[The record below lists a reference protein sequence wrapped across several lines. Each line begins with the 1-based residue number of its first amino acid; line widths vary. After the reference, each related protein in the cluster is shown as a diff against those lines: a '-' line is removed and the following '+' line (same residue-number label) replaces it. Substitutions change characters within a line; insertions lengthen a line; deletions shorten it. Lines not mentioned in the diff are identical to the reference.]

1 MSSPHD
7 NQEEVIQPDHACDN
21 DSERSSLTSLTSSI
35 LHGKVEG
42 GRTYAVYGKE
52 EYGLPMDEAELDR
65 IDMCHA
71 KYCAL
76 IGKNRYLAPIE
87 KPQRILDLGCG
98 TGSFTLEQR
107 EHAVNG
113 STLGIWSIEMAE
125 KFPSAEVIG
134 TDVAPTQPD
143 WVPPNCHFEVDD
155 IERIWTWREDSFD
168 FIFSRDLLL
177 AIRDWPALVDQTYTH
192 LQPGG
197 WVEFQAIVGVL
208 GCDDDSI
215 PEDSYLRKFSTM
227 MEQGSSKFGASLTD
241 PIKWRGWFEER
252 GYTNVTERVFKLP
265 FNPWPKD
272 PRMKLL
278 GAWEMENLLHG
289 LEAMVTRMFQKGL
302 GWTDAEVTVFLAFL
316 RKEIKN
322 PRMHGYW
329 PYYVVYAQKPK
340 EAVE

>member
-1 MSSPHD
+1 MSSPRAPE
-7 NQEEVIQPDHACDN
+7 QEVIQPDIAQEAADDDEAYDN

-35 LHGKVEG
+35 LHGTIEG

-76 IGKNRYLAPIE
+76 IGKKRYLAPIE
-87 KPQRILDLGCG
+87 GPQRILDLGCG
-98 TGSFTLEQR
+98 TG
-107 EHAVNG
+107 
-113 STLGIWSIEMAE
+113 IWSIELAE
-125 KFPSAEVIG
+125 EFPAAEVIG

-155 IERIWTWREDSFD
+155 IERDWTWKEDSFD
-168 FIFSRDLLL
+168 FVFGRDLLL
-177 AIRDWPALVDQTYTH
+177 AIRDWPALIDQSYTH
-192 LQPGG
+192 LKGEG

-227 MEQGSSKFGASLTD
+227 MEQASSKFGASLTD
-241 PIKWRGWFEER
+241 PMRWKGWLEER
-252 GYTNVTERVFKLP
+252 GYQNVTERVFKLP

-278 GAWEMENLLHG
+278 GAWEMENLLSG

-302 GWTDAEVTVFLAFL
+302 GWTSAEVTVFLAFL

-322 PRMHGYW
+322 PKMHGYW

-340 EAVE
+340 DDD

>member
-1 MSSPHD
+1 
-7 NQEEVIQPDHACDN
+7 
-21 DSERSSLTSLTSSI
+21 
-35 LHGKVEG
+35 
-42 GRTYAVYGKE
+42 
-52 EYGLPMDEAELDR
+52 MDEAELDR

-76 IGKNRYLAPIE
+76 IGKNRYLAPLE

-98 TGSFTLEQR
+98 TG
-107 EHAVNG
+107 
-113 STLGIWSIEMAE
+113 IWSIEMAE
-125 KFPSAEVIG
+125 EFPSAEVIG

-155 IERIWTWREDSFD
+155 IEREWTWKEDSFD
-168 FIFSRDLLL
+168 FVYARDLLL
-177 AIRDWPALVDQTYTH
+177 AIRDWPALIDQTYTG
-192 LQPGG
+192 GG

-227 MEQGSSKFGASLTD
+227 MEQGSAKFGASLTD
-241 PIKWRGWFEER
+241 PMRWKGWLEER
-252 GYTNVTERVFKLP
+252 GYQNVTERVFKLP

-278 GAWEMENLLHG
+278 GAWEMENLLSG

-302 GWTDAEVTVFLAFL
+302 GWTDAEVTVVLAFL

-322 PRMHGYW
+322 LRMHGYW

-340 EAVE
+340 ED

>member
-1 MSSPHD
+1 MSSPRAP
-7 NQEEVIQPDHACDN
+7 QEEVIQPDAALQNVTDDEAYDN
-21 DSERSSLTSLTSSI
+21 ESERSSLTSLTSSI

-52 EYGLPMDEAELDR
+52 
-65 IDMCHA
+65 
-71 KYCAL
+71 
-76 IGKNRYLAPIE
+76 GKSPREICFSGSN
-87 KPQRILDLGCG
+87 KFQR
-98 TGSFTLEQR
+98 
-107 EHAVNG
+107 
-113 STLGIWSIEMAE
+113 IWSIEMAE
-125 KFPSAEVIG
+125 EFPSAEVIG

-155 IERIWTWREDSFD
+155 VEREWTWKEDSFD
-168 FIFSRDLLL
+168 FVYARDLLL
-177 AIRDWPALVDQTYTH
+177 AIRDWPALIDQTYTH
-192 LQPGG
+192 LRGGG

-227 MEQGSSKFGASLTD
+227 MEQGSAKFGASLTD
-241 PIKWRGWFEER
+241 PMRWKGWLEER
-252 GYTNVTERVFKLP
+252 GYQNVTERVFKLP

-278 GAWEMENLLHG
+278 GAWEMENLLSG

-340 EAVE
+340 ED

>member
-1 MSSPHD
+1 MSSPRAPQD
-7 NQEEVIQPDHACDN
+7 EVIQPDAALQNVTDDEAYDN
-21 DSERSSLTSLTSSI
+21 ESERSSLTSLTSSI

-52 EYGLPMDEAELDR
+52 
-65 IDMCHA
+65 
-71 KYCAL
+71 
-76 IGKNRYLAPIE
+76 GKSPREICFSGSN
-87 KPQRILDLGCG
+87 KFQR
-98 TGSFTLEQR
+98 
-107 EHAVNG
+107 
-113 STLGIWSIEMAE
+113 IWSIEMAE
-125 KFPSAEVIG
+125 EFPSAEVIG

-155 IERIWTWREDSFD
+155 VEREWTWKEDSFD
-168 FIFSRDLLL
+168 FVYARDLLL
-177 AIRDWPALVDQTYTH
+177 AIRDWPALIDQTYTH
-192 LQPGG
+192 LRGGG

-227 MEQGSSKFGASLTD
+227 MEQGSAKFGASLTD
-241 PIKWRGWFEER
+241 PMRWKGWLEER
-252 GYTNVTERVFKLP
+252 GYQNVTERVFKLP

-278 GAWEMENLLHG
+278 GAWEMENLLSG

-340 EAVE
+340 EG

>member
-1 MSSPHD
+1 MSSPRAPE
-7 NQEEVIQPDHACDN
+7 EEVIQPDTALQSVTDDEAYDN
-21 DSERSSLTSLTSSI
+21 ESERPSLTSLTSSI

-71 KYCAL
+71 K
-76 IGKNRYLAPIE
+76 GFW
-87 KPQRILDLGCG
+87 ILVA
-98 TGSFTLEQR
+98 EQ
-107 EHAVNG
+107 
-113 STLGIWSIEMAE
+113 
-125 KFPSAEVIG
+125 VIG

-155 IERIWTWREDSFD
+155 IEREWTWKEDSFD
-168 FIFSRDLLL
+168 FVFARDLLL
-177 AIRDWPALVDQTYTH
+177 AIRDWPALIDQTYKH
-192 LQPGG
+192 LRGGG

-208 GCDDDSI
+208 GCDDESI

-227 MEQGSSKFGASLTD
+227 MEQGSAKFGASLTD
-241 PIKWRGWFEER
+241 PMRWKGWLEER
-252 GYTNVTERVFKLP
+252 GYQNVTERVFKLP

-278 GAWEMENLLHG
+278 GAWEMENLLSG

-340 EAVE
+340 ED

>member
-1 MSSPHD
+1 MSSPRASE
-7 NQEEVIQPDHACDN
+7 EEVIQPDTALQNVTDDEAYDN
-21 DSERSSLTSLTSSI
+21 ESERSSLTSLTSSI

-52 EYGLPMDEAELDR
+52 
-65 IDMCHA
+65 
-71 KYCAL
+71 
-76 IGKNRYLAPIE
+76 GKSPRVNRLASAN
-87 KPQRILDLGCG
+87 KSQR
-98 TGSFTLEQR
+98 
-107 EHAVNG
+107 
-113 STLGIWSIEMAE
+113 IWSIEMAE
-125 KFPSAEVIG
+125 EFPSAEVIG

-155 IERIWTWREDSFD
+155 IEREWTWKEDSFD
-168 FIFSRDLLL
+168 FVYARDLLL
-177 AIRDWPALVDQTYTH
+177 AIRDWPALIDQTYTH
-192 LQPGG
+192 LRGGG

-227 MEQGSSKFGASLTD
+227 MEQGSAKFGASLTD
-241 PIKWRGWFEER
+241 PMRWKGWLEER
-252 GYTNVTERVFKLP
+252 GYQNVTERVFKLP

-278 GAWEMENLLHG
+278 GAREMENLLSG

-340 EAVE
+340 EDS

>member
-1 MSSPHD
+1 MSSPRAPE
-7 NQEEVIQPDHACDN
+7 EEVIQPDTALQSVTD
-21 DSERSSLTSLTSSI
+21 DE
-35 LHGKVEG
+35 V
-42 GRTYAVYGKE
+42 

-76 IGKNRYLAPIE
+76 IGKNRYLAPLE

-98 TGSFTLEQR
+98 TG
-107 EHAVNG
+107 
-113 STLGIWSIEMAE
+113 IWSIEMAE
-125 KFPSAEVIG
+125 EFPSAEVIG

-155 IERIWTWREDSFD
+155 IEREWTWKEDSFD
-168 FIFSRDLLL
+168 FVYARDLLL
-177 AIRDWPALVDQTYTH
+177 AIRDWPALIDQTYTG
-192 LQPGG
+192 GG

-227 MEQGSSKFGASLTD
+227 MEQGSAKFGASLTD
-241 PIKWRGWFEER
+241 PMRWKGWLEER
-252 GYTNVTERVFKLP
+252 GYQNVTERVFKLP

-278 GAWEMENLLHG
+278 GAWEMENLLSG

-302 GWTDAEVTVFLAFL
+302 GWTDAEVTVVLAFL

-322 PRMHGYW
+322 LRMHGYW

-340 EAVE
+340 ED

>member
-1 MSSPHD
+1 MSSPRK
-7 NQEEVIQPDHACDN
+7 NQEEVIQPDHALQPIADDETFDT
-21 DSERSSLTSLTSSI
+21 DSERSSLTSLTSSV
-35 LHGKVEG
+35 LQGKVEG

-76 IGKNRYLAPIE
+76 IGKTRYLAPVNS
-87 KPQRILDLGCG
+87 PQRILDLGCG
-98 TGSFTLEQR
+98 TG
-107 EHAVNG
+107 
-113 STLGIWSIEMAE
+113 IWSIEMAE
-125 KFPSAEVIG
+125 EFTSAEVIG
-134 TDVAPTQPD
+134 TDVAPTQPG

-155 IERIWTWREDSFD
+155 IERIWTWREESFD

-177 AIRDWPALVDQTYTH
+177 AIRDWPALIDQTYTH

-227 MEQGSSKFGASLTD
+227 MEQGSSKFGACLTD
-241 PIKWRGWFEER
+241 PMKWKGWFEER

-278 GAWEMENLLHG
+278 GAWEMENLLQG

-302 GWTDAEVTVFLAFL
+302 GWTDAEVAVFLAFL

-329 PYYVVYAQKPK
+329 PYYVVYAQKPEEEK
-340 EAVE
+340 AQAVK

>member
-1 MSSPHD
+1 MSSPLVP
-7 NQEEVIQPDHACDN
+7 NEEQVLQPDTALQAVPD
-21 DSERSSLTSLTSSI
+21 DESYDSQSERSSLTSLTSSI

-76 IGKNRYLAPIE
+76 IGKNKYLAPIDS
-87 KPQRILDLGCG
+87 PQKILDLGCG
-98 TGSFTLEQR
+98 TG
-107 EHAVNG
+107 
-113 STLGIWSIEMAE
+113 IWSIEMAE
-125 KFPSAEVIG
+125 DFPAAEVIG
-134 TDVAPTQPD
+134 TDVAPTQPG

-155 IERIWTWREDSFD
+155 VEREWTWQEDSFD
-168 FIFSRDLLL
+168 FIYARDLLL
-177 AIRDWPALVDQTYTH
+177 AIRDWPALIDQTYTH
-192 LQPGG
+192 LKGEG

-215 PEDSYLRKFSTM
+215 PEDSYLRKFSAM
-227 MEQGSSKFGASLTD
+227 MEQGSAKFGASLTD
-241 PIKWRGWFEER
+241 PMKWKGWLEAR
-252 GYTNVTERVFKLP
+252 GYQNVTERVFKLP

-302 GWTDAEVTVFLAFL
+302 GWTNAEVTVFLAFL

-322 PRMHGYW
+322 PQMHGYW

-340 EAVE
+340 DD

>member
-1 MSSPHD
+1 MSSPRAP
-7 NQEEVIQPDHACDN
+7 EEEAIQPDTALQSVTD
-21 DSERSSLTSLTSSI
+21 DE
-35 LHGKVEG
+35 V
-42 GRTYAVYGKE
+42 

-76 IGKNRYLAPIE
+76 IGKNRYLAPLE

-98 TGSFTLEQR
+98 TG
-107 EHAVNG
+107 
-113 STLGIWSIEMAE
+113 IWSIEMAE
-125 KFPSAEVIG
+125 EFPSAEVIG

-155 IERIWTWREDSFD
+155 IEREWTWKEDSFD
-168 FIFSRDLLL
+168 FVYARDLLL
-177 AIRDWPALVDQTYTH
+177 AIRDWPALIDQTYTG
-192 LQPGG
+192 GG

-227 MEQGSSKFGASLTD
+227 MEQGSAKFGASLTD
-241 PIKWRGWFEER
+241 PMRWKGWLEER
-252 GYTNVTERVFKLP
+252 GYQNVTERVFKLP

-278 GAWEMENLLHG
+278 GAWEMENLLSG

-340 EAVE
+340 ED

>member
-1 MSSPHD
+1 
-7 NQEEVIQPDHACDN
+7 
-21 DSERSSLTSLTSSI
+21 LTSLTSSI
-35 LHGKVEG
+35 LQGKVEG

-98 TGSFTLEQR
+98 T
-107 EHAVNG
+107 
-113 STLGIWSIEMAE
+113 GIWSIEMAE

-177 AIRDWPALVDQTYTH
+177 AIRDWPALVDQTYT
-192 LQPGG
+192 LS
-197 WVEFQAIVGVL
+197 AT
-208 GCDDDSI
+208 I
-215 PEDSYLRKFSTM
+215 PLSEYI
-227 MEQGSSKFGASLTD
+227 EGTD
-241 PIKWRGWFEER
+241 RR
-252 GYTNVTERVFKLP
+252 
-265 FNPWPKD
+265 
-272 PRMKLL
+272 
-278 GAWEMENLLHG
+278 
-289 LEAMVTRMFQKGL
+289 
-302 GWTDAEVTVFLAFL
+302 
-316 RKEIKN
+316 
-322 PRMHGYW
+322 
-329 PYYVVYAQKPK
+329 
-340 EAVE
+340 

>member
-1 MSSPHD
+1 MFSPATLNYD
-7 NQEEVIQPDHACDN
+7 EPSIQPDNTQQSVDE
-21 DSERSSLTSLTSSI
+21 DEVYDTESERSSLTSLTSFI
-35 LHGKVEG
+35 LNGTVEG

-76 IGKNRYLAPIE
+76 IGKNKYLAPIE
-87 KPQRILDLGCG
+87 NPQRILDLGCG
-98 TGSFTLEQR
+98 TG
-107 EHAVNG
+107 
-113 STLGIWSIEMAE
+113 IWSIEMAE
-125 KFPSAEVIG
+125 EFSGAEVIG

-155 IERIWTWREDSFD
+155 IEREWTWQEDSFD
-168 FIFSRDLLL
+168 FVFARDLLL
-177 AIRDWPALVDQTYTH
+177 AIRDWPALIDQTYIH
-192 LQPGG
+192 LKEGG
-197 WVEFQAIVGVL
+197 WVEFQAIVGLL

-227 MEQGSSKFGASLTD
+227 MEQASSKYGASLTD
-241 PIKWRGWFEER
+241 PLKWKGWFETR
-252 GYTNVTERVFKLP
+252 GYQNVTQHVFNLP

-278 GAWEMENLLHG
+278 GAWEMENLLSG
-289 LEAMVTRMFQKGL
+289 LEAMVMRMFQKGL
-302 GWTDAEVTVFLAFL
+302 GWSGAEVTVFLAHL

-322 PRMHGYW
+322 PQMHGYW
-329 PYYVVYAQKPK
+329 PYYVVYAQKPDK
-340 EAVE
+340 A

>member
-1 MSSPHD
+1 
-7 NQEEVIQPDHACDN
+7 
-21 DSERSSLTSLTSSI
+21 
-35 LHGKVEG
+35 
-42 GRTYAVYGKE
+42 
-52 EYGLPMDEAELDR
+52 MDEAELDR

-76 IGKNRYLAPIE
+76 IGKNRYLAPLE

-98 TGSFTLEQR
+98 TG
-107 EHAVNG
+107 
-113 STLGIWSIEMAE
+113 IWSIEMAE
-125 KFPSAEVIG
+125 EFPSAEVIG

-155 IERIWTWREDSFD
+155 IEREWTWKEDSFD
-168 FIFSRDLLL
+168 FVYARDLLL
-177 AIRDWPALVDQTYTH
+177 AIRDWPALIDQTYTG
-192 LQPGG
+192 GG

-227 MEQGSSKFGASLTD
+227 MEQGSAKFGASLTD
-241 PIKWRGWFEER
+241 PMRWKGWLEER
-252 GYTNVTERVFKLP
+252 GYQNVTERVFKLP

-278 GAWEMENLLHG
+278 GAWEMENLLSG

-340 EAVE
+340 ED

>member
-1 MSSPHD
+1 MSSPRAPE
-7 NQEEVIQPDHACDN
+7 EEVIQPDTALQSVTDDEAYDN
-21 DSERSSLTSLTSSI
+21 ESERSSLTSLTSSI

-52 EYGLPMDEAELDR
+52 G
-65 IDMCHA
+65 
-71 KYCAL
+71 
-76 IGKNRYLAPIE
+76 
-87 KPQRILDLGCG
+87 
-98 TGSFTLEQR
+98 
-107 EHAVNG
+107 
-113 STLGIWSIEMAE
+113 
-125 KFPSAEVIG
+125 KFPRVIG

-155 IERIWTWREDSFD
+155 IEREWTWKDDSFD
-168 FIFSRDLLL
+168 FVYARDLLL
-177 AIRDWPALVDQTYTH
+177 AIRDWPALIDQTYSH
-192 LQPGG
+192 LRGGG

-208 GCDDDSI
+208 GCDDYSI

-227 MEQGSSKFGASLTD
+227 MEQGSAKFGASLTD
-241 PIKWRGWFEER
+241 PMRWKGWLEER
-252 GYTNVTERVFKLP
+252 GYQNVTERVFKLP

-278 GAWEMENLLHG
+278 GAWEMENLLSG
-289 LEAMVTRMFQKGL
+289 LEAMVTRMFRKGL

-340 EAVE
+340 ED

>member
-1 MSSPHD
+1 MSSPRAPE
-7 NQEEVIQPDHACDN
+7 EEVIQPDTALQSVTDDEAYDN
-21 DSERSSLTSLTSSI
+21 ESERSSLTSLTSSI

-76 IGKNRYLAPIE
+76 IGKNRYLAPLE

-98 TGSFTLEQR
+98 TG
-107 EHAVNG
+107 
-113 STLGIWSIEMAE
+113 IWSIEMAE
-125 KFPSAEVIG
+125 EFPSAEVIG

-155 IERIWTWREDSFD
+155 IEREWTWKEDSFD
-168 FIFSRDLLL
+168 FVYARDLLL
-177 AIRDWPALVDQTYTH
+177 AIRDWPALIDQTYTH
-192 LQPGG
+192 LRGGG

-227 MEQGSSKFGASLTD
+227 MEQGSAKFGASLTD
-241 PIKWRGWFEER
+241 PMRWKGWLEER
-252 GYTNVTERVFKLP
+252 GYQNVTERVFKLP

-278 GAWEMENLLHG
+278 GAWEMENLLSG

-340 EAVE
+340 EDS

>member
-1 MSSPHD
+1 MSSPRAPE
-7 NQEEVIQPDHACDN
+7 EEVIQPDTALQSVTDDEAYDN
-21 DSERSSLTSLTSSI
+21 ESERSSLTSLTSSI

-76 IGKNRYLAPIE
+76 IGKNRYLSPIE
-87 KPQRILDLGCG
+87 KPQRILDLGC
-98 TGSFTLEQR
+98 
-107 EHAVNG
+107 
-113 STLGIWSIEMAE
+113 
-125 KFPSAEVIG
+125 G

-155 IERIWTWREDSFD
+155 IEREWTWKEDSFD
-168 FIFSRDLLL
+168 FVFARDLLL
-177 AIRDWPALVDQTYTH
+177 AIRDWPALIDQTYKH
-192 LQPGG
+192 LRGGG

-208 GCDDDSI
+208 GCDDESI

-227 MEQGSSKFGASLTD
+227 MEQGSAKFGASLTD
-241 PIKWRGWFEER
+241 PMRWKGWLEER
-252 GYTNVTERVFKLP
+252 GYQNVTERVFKLP

-278 GAWEMENLLHG
+278 GAWEMENLLSG

-340 EAVE
+340 ED

>member
-1 MSSPHD
+1 MSSPRD
-7 NQEEVIQPDHACDN
+7 PEEEVIQPDTALQSVTDDEAYDN
-21 DSERSSLTSLTSSI
+21 ESERSSLTSLTSSI

-52 EYGLPMDEAELDR
+52 
-65 IDMCHA
+65 
-71 KYCAL
+71 
-76 IGKNRYLAPIE
+76 GKSPR
-87 KPQRILDLGCG
+87 
-98 TGSFTLEQR
+98 
-107 EHAVNG
+107 
-113 STLGIWSIEMAE
+113 
-125 KFPSAEVIG
+125 VIG

-155 IERIWTWREDSFD
+155 IEREWTWKEDSFD
-168 FIFSRDLLL
+168 FVYARDLLL
-177 AIRDWPALVDQTYTH
+177 AIRDWPALIDQTYKH
-192 LQPGG
+192 LRGGG

-227 MEQGSSKFGASLTD
+227 MEQGSAKFGASLTD
-241 PIKWRGWFEER
+241 PMRWKGWLEER
-252 GYTNVTERVFKLP
+252 GYENVTERVFKLP

-278 GAWEMENLLHG
+278 GTWEMENLLSG

-340 EAVE
+340 EN

>member
-1 MSSPHD
+1 MSSPRD
-7 NQEEVIQPDHACDN
+7 NQEEVILPDNAVQPVADDETYDN

-35 LHGKVEG
+35 LQGRVEG

-76 IGKNRYLAPIE
+76 IGKNRYLSPID

-98 TGSFTLEQR
+98 TG
-107 EHAVNG
+107 
-113 STLGIWSIEMAE
+113 IWSIEMAE
-125 KFPSAEVIG
+125 EFTSAEVIG
-134 TDVAPTQPD
+134 ADVAPTQPG

-155 IERIWTWREDSFD
+155 IERTWTWREDSFD

-177 AIRDWPALVDQTYTH
+177 AIRNWPALIDQTYTH

-197 WVEFQAIVGVL
+197 WVEFQAIVGLL

-215 PEDSYLRKFSTM
+215 PEDSYLRKFSNM

-241 PIKWRGWFEER
+241 PMKWKGWFEER

-278 GAWEMENLLHG
+278 GAWEMENLLQG

-340 EAVE
+340 EEKAQAAE